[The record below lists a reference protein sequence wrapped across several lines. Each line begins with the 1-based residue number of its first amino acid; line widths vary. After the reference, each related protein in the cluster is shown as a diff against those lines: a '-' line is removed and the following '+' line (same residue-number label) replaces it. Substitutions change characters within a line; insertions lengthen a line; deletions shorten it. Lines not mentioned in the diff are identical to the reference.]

1 MKDSNR
7 ELIEKHLEEAHTKI
21 KAAEYLFN
29 GKFYNDSISRAYY
42 AMFIPYQNPYRFFGV
57 E

>member
-42 AMFIPYQNPYRFFGV
+42 AMFIPYQNPDRFFGV